1 MSAGKL
7 TSWIV
12 IVALAAACSLAPLLG
27 NRARSEGLSD
37 GEFEGKFSSFP
48 NLAKVKVIIVDGRIT
63 EVEILRHRGSSRGRP
78 AAEKIPGMIVE
89 AQRAD
94 VDAVSGATN
103 SSRVIMNAVQNAL
116 DLSMDAEKEG
126 SAL

>member
-1 MSAGKL
+1 MSPVKL
-7 TSWIV
+7 MSWIV
-12 IVALAAACSLAPLLG
+12 IVALVVACSPAPLLG
-27 NRARSEGLSD
+27 NRARSEGLND
-37 GEFEGKFSSFP
+37 GEFEGKFKSFP
-48 NLAKVKVIIVDGRIT
+48 NSAKVKVIIVDGKIT
-63 EVEILRHRGSSRGRP
+63 EVEMLKHGASSRGRP

-116 DLSMDAEKEG
+116 DISMDAENA
-126 SAL
+126 SP

>member
-1 MSAGKL
+1 MSPVKIM
-7 TSWIV
+7 SWIV
-12 IVALAAACSLAPLLG
+12 IVALVAACSPAPLLG

-37 GEFEGKFSSFP
+37 GEFEGKFKSFP
-48 NLAKVKVIIVDGRIT
+48 NSAKVKVIIVDGKIT
-63 EVEILRHRGSSRGRP
+63 EVEMLKHGASSRGRP
-78 AAEKIPGMIVE
+78 AAKKIPGMIVE

-116 DLSMDAEKEG
+116 DVSIEG
-126 SAL
+126 EDDS